1 MIQRDTGTD
10 TEPDAA
16 TGTGAAAGDDTAG
29 AGDSSP
35 VVEAH
40 GARVPALGFGTWQL
54 EGRNAQSMTHEAL
67 ELGYRHIDTAQAYGN
82 EAEVG
87 RGMARSSVPRDEVFL
102 TTKVWPDRYA
112 PGDFQASV
120 DESLEKLGVDRVDL
134 LLLHWPS
141 FQGTTLERTLGLLNE
156 AREAGKTRHIGVS
169 NFTTSLL
176 DRAWA
181 ATDAPLV
188 ANQVEYHPFLD
199 QDAVLAAARER
210 GMCLTAYSPL
220 ARGRVLDDPTLR
232 EVADRHGV
240 GPAAVAIRW
249 LIQHEGVA
257 AIPKTSDPDHARSNL
272 DALEIELSEEEMEA
286 ISGLARP
293 DGRVISPAGLA
304 PDWD

>member
-1 MIQRDTGTD
+1 MTQSDTGTD
-10 TEPDAA
+10 TEPDTGAGSGA
-16 TGTGAAAGDDTAG
+16 HTGTAGGSA
-29 AGDSSP
+29 P

-40 GARVPALGFGTWQL
+40 AARIPALGFGTWQL
-54 EGRNAQSMTHEAL
+54 EGRNATAMTREAL
-67 ELGYRHIDTAQAYGN
+67 ELGYRHVDTAQAYGN

-87 RGMARSSVPRDEVFL
+87 RGLARSTVPRDEVFL

-176 DRAWA
+176 DRAWT

-188 ANQVEYHPFLD
+188 TNQVEYHPYLD
-199 QDAVLAAARER
+199 QDAVLAATRER

-220 ARGRVLDDPTLR
+220 ARGQVLDDPTLR
-232 EVADRHGV
+232 EIADRHGS
-240 GPAAVAIRW
+240 GPAAVTLRW
-249 LIQHEGVA
+249 LIEHEGVA

-272 DALEIELSEEEMEA
+272 GALEVELSEEEMEA

-293 DGRVISPAGLA
+293 DGRIITPGGLA